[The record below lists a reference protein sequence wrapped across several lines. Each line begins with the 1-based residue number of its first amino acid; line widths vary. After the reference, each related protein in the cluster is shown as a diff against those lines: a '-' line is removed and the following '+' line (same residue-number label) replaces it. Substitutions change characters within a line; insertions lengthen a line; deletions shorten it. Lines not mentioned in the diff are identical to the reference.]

1 MRHHRPSDNT
11 MFLYTM
17 THPCKETRSPQV
29 SFHPQSAGNYTC
41 AHDHPQEP
49 TTSHTNSM
57 RQSRAN
63 TQIGTTGRS
72 PESKG
77 TCPEQTLRQG
87 PQAEALKARAHAQ
100 SKQKVTADR
109 SPGRLNCLRTTR
121 VRLDKANHK
130 PNADRP
136 GPFFRQLNQ
145 ERDGP
150 KRADP

>member
-100 SKQKVTADR
+100 SKQKVTVDR
-109 SPGRLNCLRTTR
+109 SPGRLDCLRTTR
-121 VRLDKANHK
+121 GRLDKANHK
-130 PNADRP
+130 ADADSP
-136 GPFFRQLNQ
+136 GPFL
-145 ERDGP
+145 GP
-150 KRADP
+150 TKSGAGRT